1 MDYRPIDAEPDH
13 RSMQSQAE
21 IRNTSFEL
29 RPRGLWACL
38 GPRGRS
44 SSVVAPRVEE
54 GFRVLA
60 EAFQDATDRAS
71 GADLTT
77 ALVEREREIHVG
89 VTIHALR
96 SLVGLACRQTGET
109 PRSLLEAEI
118 AHAPHDDL
126 WRAEVAVTPLARRSF
141 GRG

>member
-1 MDYRPIDAEPDH
+1 MDAQADH
-13 RSMQSQAE
+13 RSMQTEAAILQDRP
-21 IRNTSFEL
+21 IEL

-44 SSVVAPRVEE
+44 PLVVAPRVEE

-60 EAFQDATDRAS
+60 EAFEEATDRAS
-71 GADLTT
+71 GADLLS
-77 ALVEREREIHVG
+77 ALAEREREIHVG
-89 VTIHALR
+89 VTMHALR

-118 AHAPHDDL
+118 AHAPGDDL
-126 WRAEVAVTPLARRSF
+126 WRAEIAEEPTARMSF